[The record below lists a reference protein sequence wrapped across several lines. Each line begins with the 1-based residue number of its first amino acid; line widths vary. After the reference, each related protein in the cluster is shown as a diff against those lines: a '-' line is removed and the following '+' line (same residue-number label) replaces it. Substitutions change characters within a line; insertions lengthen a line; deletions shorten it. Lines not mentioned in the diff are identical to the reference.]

1 MEYDQ
6 EAGLLHLTPRELK
19 VLREKRTPVDYRI
32 AGFILPSLN
41 ITIESVDA
49 DLEVLAGGTQED
61 ASARTA
67 TLSEYLV
74 FLRLIREPLASAAI
88 DAEFWYTFSS

>member
-6 EAGLLHLTPRELK
+6 EAGLLHLTLRELK

-32 AGFILPSLN
+32 AGYILPSLN
-41 ITIESVDA
+41 FTIESVDA
-49 DLEVLAGGTQED
+49 DLEVLAGGTQKD
-61 ASARTA
+61 ASARIA

-74 FLRLIREPLASAAI
+74 FLHQIREPLASAAF
-88 DAEFWYTFSS
+88 DAEFWHTFSS